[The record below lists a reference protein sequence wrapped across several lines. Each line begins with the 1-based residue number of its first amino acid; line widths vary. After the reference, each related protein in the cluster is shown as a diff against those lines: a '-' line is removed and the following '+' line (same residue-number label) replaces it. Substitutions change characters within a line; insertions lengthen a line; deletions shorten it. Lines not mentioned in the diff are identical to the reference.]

1 MSTISCFNENYQA
14 EGNLNKMACEDKE
27 PIVRK
32 SIFSIDFEDK
42 NTTKAD
48 ICLVNKHK
56 AMKVGDFWEEISS
69 MSQKRLYHALQISKL
84 SIDKFL
90 SMAKKIRVMFNR
102 PDVCCADS
110 DFDNN
115 NLSRKYTSTH
125 FQTVFYLSEFDQNI
139 FEETHVLISTS
150 GHYTNIRTNGKQL
163 NLLQ

>member
-1 MSTISCFNENYQA
+1 MSTLRTEFRPIEQPTKRKHTMSTISCFNENYQA

-125 FQTVFYLSEFDQNI
+125 FQTVFICQDLITI
-139 FEETHVLISTS
+139 FLKKHMF
-150 GHYTNIRTNGKQL
+150 
-163 NLLQ
+163 